1 MLEAGLLRGW
11 PGAERH
17 NTGQSVPCCSTAH
30 IFSGRTSHGGAL
42 TECVSVAKLPPP
54 HPDNYLQLRLKL
66 SSFVHLYFVT
76 NREKKDVLASCVR
89 LLLVIVKVHQLTKP
103 ILLSVT

>member
-30 IFSGRTSHGGAL
+30 IFRGRTSHSGAL
-42 TECVSVAKLPPP
+42 TEWVNVAKNFPRALMIIRGFAT
-54 HPDNYLQLRLKL
+54 LRVKL
-66 SSFVHLYFVT
+66 SSFMHLYFVS
-76 NREKKDVLASCVR
+76 NIEKN
-89 LLLVIVKVHQLTKP
+89 
-103 ILLSVT
+103 